1 MIEEGEGEQ
10 GESGKERKE
19 KVEKTGIRSSKA
31 GTV

>member
-31 GTV
+31 GAV